1 MKVRTPADFCKDRET
16 LLDPAVRTVISI
28 AGVEEQKQ
36 GGFNVLGATEPE
48 LKCGPGVD
56 NDGYFEVNL
65 PLGPY
70 YLAPDAKIHLLTYD
84 EKATQGTWQAAPASV
99 ATLREVV
106 KACKTGEQPSKP
118 YTCGG
123 NLFHATVNKNGVI
136 TDLTAV
142 FQS

>member
-1 MKVRTPADFCKDRET
+1 MKVRTPADFCADRGK
-16 LLDPAVRTVISI
+16 LLEPAVRTVISI
-28 AGVEEQKQ
+28 AGVEEKKQ
-36 GGFNVLGATEPE
+36 GEFNVLGATEPE

-56 NDGYFEVNL
+56 NDGYFEANL

-70 YLAPDAKIHLLTYD
+70 YLAADAKIRLLTYD
-84 EKATQGTWQAAPASV
+84 EKAQRMGLAEPASV

-106 KACKTGEQPSKP
+106 KACKSGEQPSKP

-123 NLFHATVNKNGVI
+123 NLFHATVDKNGVI